1 MQYYFTVFLFLK
13 LYLARC
19 DLNRQGFALRSAI
32 ERHGNLETHVAV
44 LQTSVSNHHSRVAE
58 GLTWE
63 NILDMSGRRNKNM
76 AVACALHNRRNH
88 VVLHL

>member
-1 MQYYFTVFLFLK
+1 MQYYFTVFLL
-13 LYLARC
+13 LNLRLARC
-19 DLNRQGFALRSAI
+19 DLNRQGFALRSAVK
-32 ERHGNLETHVAV
+32 RNGNLETHVAV

-58 GLTWE
+58 GLTGE
-63 NILDMSGRRNKNM
+63 DVLNMGGRRYENM